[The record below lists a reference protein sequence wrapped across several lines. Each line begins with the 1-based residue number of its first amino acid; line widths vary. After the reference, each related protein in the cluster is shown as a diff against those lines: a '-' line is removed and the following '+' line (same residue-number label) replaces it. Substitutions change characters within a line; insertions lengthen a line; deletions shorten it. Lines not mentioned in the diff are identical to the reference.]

1 MIAAFIVQATG
12 FYCFKKNPQLLIFP
26 NLWQVR
32 DLLIELKQ
40 QNKIAESER
49 VSKELFKQ
57 VTTTIGR
64 SVTRCGEIWLFG
76 YFFIIILHFLL
87 KKQF

>member
-1 MIAAFIVQATG
+1 
-12 FYCFKKNPQLLIFP
+12 
-26 NLWQVR
+26 LWQVR

-76 YFFIIILHFLL
+76 YFLFDHYFTFSAKEAVLKHGLLHLF
-87 KKQF
+87 